1 MSAQTQVAPLPLVT
15 DDDGVIRI
23 AGTRIALEILWE
35 AFQEGLT
42 AEAITEQYPAL
53 TLAQVYLV
61 IGWMLANPAE
71 VERYLRGRSA
81 RAADVRAA
89 NERLFP
95 PDGIRDRL
103 LARRVASVTAEKV

>member
-1 MSAQTQVAPLPLVT
+1 M
-15 DDDGVIRI
+15 
-23 AGTRIALEILWE
+23 
-35 AFQEGLT
+35 T

-89 NERLFP
+89 NERLFA

-103 LARRVASVTAEKV
+103 LARRVASVTAEKL